1 MKLRIQCILRTRK
14 GLSMMELNKDCMYC
28 MEDERRD
35 NLMIEIAKLEVSTV
49 FLFKEQTYKGRCNV
63 VYKDH
68 VKELFHLDDENLA
81 AYMRDVKRTAAAIDK
96 AFQPGKINYGAYGDT
111 MHHLHM
117 HVVPKYENEDN
128 WGSTFEMNP
137 GKTHLTDAEYQERI
151 EQIKK
156 HL

>member
-1 MKLRIQCILRTRK
+1 
-14 GLSMMELNKDCMYC
+14 MYC

-68 VKELFHLDDENLA
+68 VKELFHLEKEELA
-81 AYMRDVKRTAAAIDK
+81 AYMNDVKKTAAAIDK
-96 AFQPGKINYGAYGDT
+96 AFGPGKINYGAYGDT

-117 HVVPKYENEDN
+117 HVVPKYEGQDN

-137 GKTHLTDAEYQERI
+137 GKTYLTDEEYQQRME
-151 EQIKK
+151 EIKK
-156 HL
+156 YL

>member
-96 AFQPGKINYGAYGDT
+96 AFQPGKLITEPMVTRCIICICMSYQNMKTKIIGDP
-111 MHHLHM
+111 LL
-117 HVVPKYENEDN
+117 K
-128 WGSTFEMNP
+128 
-137 GKTHLTDAEYQERI
+137 
-151 EQIKK
+151 
-156 HL
+156 

>member
-1 MKLRIQCILRTRK
+1 
-14 GLSMMELNKDCMYC
+14 MELNKDCMYC

-35 NLMIEIAKLEVSTV
+35 NLMIEIGELNVSTV

-68 VKELFHLDDENLA
+68 VKELFQLDEQELTA
-81 AYMRDVKRTAAAIDK
+81 FMKDVKKVAAAIDK
-96 AFQPGKINYGAYGDT
+96 AFQPNKINYGAYGDT
-111 MHHLHM
+111 LHHLHM
-117 HVVPKYENEDN
+117 HIVPKYEGKEN

-137 GKTHLTDAEYQERI
+137 GKTYLTDEEYQETI
-151 EQIKK
+151 EKIKE